1 MPSQFLNRF
10 TRRSII
16 IGTILG
22 LLIVSF
28 TYGYLYWQNEQLK
41 NENAQMLSQFQQANP
56 SLTITK
62 HNDMISIDPNT
73 SSAIKP

>member
-1 MPSQFLNRF
+1 MQKFLQRF
-10 TRRSII
+10 TLRSMIL
-16 IGTILG
+16 GMVLG

-28 TYGYLYWQNEQLK
+28 TYGYLYWQNEKLK
-41 NENAQMLSQFQQANP
+41 NENDQMLSWFQQANP

-62 HNDMISIDPNT
+62 HDEIISIDPNT